1 MTKTELEEK
10 IIEYRKEEYYLE
22 DLEKESGKSYA
33 MIRNISARL
42 FKEGR
47 ITKKEIDE
55 GNRKRISRKYQEEE
69 LNKNI
74 LALARNKI
82 IIAQIARELNVQ
94 ETLVRKRLDKSI
106 ELGIITEEEMS
117 KKEGTDLSDEER
129 EVLEKEIIRTL
140 NRGGYLNEIK
150 FEDYQKLLEIKQELI
165 DRGDITEKD
174 IENGRFQRRK
184 REFQED
190 PDIKETLEY
199 AKQGLLNRE
208 IADKQGISEAGV
220 RKRINTA
227 DEFGIIDKEQI
238 KKIRENRKKTIPKK
252 EEGTVILSDDEILNY
267 IILGYTVENI
277 GIKVEDLNVSAC
289 RKQMKSLIKANGIT
303 KEQIKEYRE
312 AKVKRDKAT
321 ILKSLKLGMHKVH
334 IAKNIGICVEKLNK
348 YIKEIE
354 IEKNITDKDIQNWKD
369 KKDKDIILG
378 YLASGML
385 RSEISKL
392 TGMTYR
398 KINRLIEDI
407 KNEQK
412 ITDED
417 IEIWRELKDIE
428 DVYLV
433 LEGRSKGFLYKEI
446 VKTGKLTYKRIKFI
460 SDKLKSRQIIS
471 QKEIEDKKQER
482 KSENK
487 VSNIDTFERAIQ
499 KTPIKS
505 TQLINYIRLC
515 VQIRDYERAYNILR
529 NRDKLNLLENTNED
543 EERYK
548 QIEKE
553 LLKSHSIYKD
563 VILLMEKGNTNTNA
577 ISEITGVSEEIIQ
590 FLKLRVS
597 LQKTTFRN
605 ITRREKIVDLMANG
619 TFYNIPEL
627 EGAPEIE
634 IRDIENQAKYRSVPA
649 EKRDF
654 AQEVKQD
661 TKIREIVLLTKV
673 GIKKE
678 IISKKLKLNIEEIDD
693 AIKKGLQV
701 GLIEENQLDG
711 IKLFF
716 NDKLL
721 SQEEWEH

>member
-1 MTKTELEEK
+1 
-10 IIEYRKEEYYLE
+10 
-22 DLEKESGKSYA
+22 
-33 MIRNISARL
+33 
-42 FKEGR
+42 
-47 ITKKEIDE
+47 
-55 GNRKRISRKYQEEE
+55 
-69 LNKNI
+69 
-74 LALARNKI
+74 
-82 IIAQIARELNVQ
+82 
-94 ETLVRKRLDKSI
+94 
-106 ELGIITEEEMS
+106 
-117 KKEGTDLSDEER
+117 
-129 EVLEKEIIRTL
+129 
-140 NRGGYLNEIK
+140 
-150 FEDYQKLLEIKQELI
+150 
-165 DRGDITEKD
+165 
-174 IENGRFQRRK
+174 
-184 REFQED
+184 
-190 PDIKETLEY
+190 
-199 AKQGLLNRE
+199 
-208 IADKQGISEAGV
+208 
-220 RKRINTA
+220 
-227 DEFGIIDKEQI
+227 
-238 KKIRENRKKTIPKK
+238 
-252 EEGTVILSDDEILNY
+252 
-267 IILGYTVENI
+267 
-277 GIKVEDLNVSAC
+277 
-289 RKQMKSLIKANGIT
+289 MKSLIKANGIT

-446 VKTGKLTYKRIKFI
+446 VKTGKVTYKRIKFI